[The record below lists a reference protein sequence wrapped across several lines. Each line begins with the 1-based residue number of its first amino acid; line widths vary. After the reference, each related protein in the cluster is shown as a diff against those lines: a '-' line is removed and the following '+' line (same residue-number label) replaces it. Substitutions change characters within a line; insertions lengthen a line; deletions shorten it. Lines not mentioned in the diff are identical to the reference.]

1 MGAYKDKSNFY
12 SMMATL
18 LEAGVSVPG
27 ALQQPHQGCFARI
40 APRLAQHVLAGRQLW
55 EAVSSERVFTPFEC
69 SLIKVGEYSGML
81 PNILRSLSEWFA
93 TQHTI
98 RSRIFLSLLYPLFI
112 YHFAVVVFAFVSYI
126 GKTASHSAILM
137 NMIALFLLPWLL
149 LLLCK
154 ALSKL
159 IPGFVLNVL
168 PVVGDFLFKLE
179 TAFYFKVLGLSLG
192 AGVSAFNSLSL
203 AADCCNTAFYRKHY
217 GKVAEIVKAC
227 SCSISDAFNNC
238 ITFRERQS
246 PIPALLAS
254 AEVSGTLPDACE
266 RISKMQMDAATLRM
280 ALLSKAAPTLLYI
293 GTCAYIAYRIILF
306 FKGYFDQIK
315 SLL

>member
-1 MGAYKDKSNFY
+1 MGSYKDKSNFY

-27 ALQQPHQGCFARI
+27 ALQQPYQGCFARI
-40 APRLAQHVLAGRQLW
+40 APRLAQQILAGRQLW
-55 EAVSSERVFTPFEC
+55 EAVSSESVFTPFEC
-69 SLIKVGEYSGML
+69 SLLKVGEYSGML

-93 TQHTI
+93 TQHAM

-112 YHFAVVVFAFVSYI
+112 YHFAVAVFAFVSYI

-137 NMIALFLLPWLL
+137 NLIVMCLLPWLL
-149 LLLCK
+149 LLVCK
-154 ALSKL
+154 VLSKL
-159 IPGFVLNVL
+159 IPGAVLNAL
-168 PVVGDFLFKLE
+168 PVVGDLLLKLE

-192 AGVSAFNSLSL
+192 SGISAFNSLSL
-203 AADCCNTAFYRKHY
+203 SADCCNTAFYRKRY
-217 GKVAEIVKAC
+217 GKVADIVKAC
-227 SCSISDAFNNC
+227 SCPISEAFNKG

-266 RISKMQMDAATLRM
+266 RISKMQLDAATIRL
-280 ALLSKAAPTLLYI
+280 ALLSKAVPTLLYL

-306 FKGYFDQIK
+306 YKGYFDQIK

>member
-1 MGAYKDKSNFY
+1 MGVYKDKSNFY

-40 APRLAQHVLAGRQLW
+40 APRLAQQILAGRQLW
-55 EAVSSERVFTPFEC
+55 EAVSSEKVFTPFEC

-93 TQHTI
+93 TQHAM

-137 NMIALFLLPWLL
+137 SLIVLCLLPWLL
-149 LLLCK
+149 LLVCK
-154 ALSKL
+154 VLYKL
-159 IPGFVLNVL
+159 IPGAVLNAL
-168 PVVGDFLFKLE
+168 PVVGDLLFKLE

-192 AGVSAFNSLSL
+192 TGVSAFNSLSL
-203 AADCCNTAFYRKHY
+203 SADCCNTAFYRKRY
-217 GKVAEIVKAC
+217 GKVADMVKTY
-227 SCSISDAFNNC
+227 SCPITEAFNKD

-254 AEVSGTLPDACE
+254 AEFSGTLPDACE
-266 RISKMQMDAATLRM
+266 RISKMQLDAATLRL
-280 ALLSKAAPTLLYI
+280 AVLSKAVPTFLYI
-293 GTCAYIAYRIILF
+293 GTCVYIAYRIIMF
-306 FKGYFDQIK
+306 YKGYFDQIK

>member
-27 ALQQPHQGCFARI
+27 TLQQPHQGCFARI

-55 EAVSSERVFTPFEC
+55 EAVSSEKVFTPFEC

-81 PNILRSLSEWFA
+81 PNILRSLSDWFA
-93 TQHTI
+93 TQHTM

-112 YHFAVVVFAFVSYI
+112 YHFAVAVFAFVSYI
-126 GKTASHSAILM
+126 GKTAPPSAILM
-137 NMIALFLLPWLL
+137 NMITLFLLPWLL
-149 LLLCK
+149 LLLGK
-154 ALSKL
+154 VLSKL
-159 IPGFVLNVL
+159 IPGFVLNLL
-168 PVVGDFLFKLE
+168 PVVGDLLFKLE

-203 AADCCNTAFYRKHY
+203 SADCCNTAFYRKRY
-217 GKVAEIVKAC
+217 GKVADIVKTY
-227 SCSISDAFNNC
+227 SCSISEAFNNG

-266 RISKMQMDAATLRM
+266 RISKMQLDAATLRL
-280 ALLSKAAPTLLYI
+280 ALLSKAVPTLLYI
-293 GTCAYIAYRIILF
+293 GTCVYIAYRIILF
-306 FKGYFDQIK
+306 YKGYFDQIK